1 MDSDIS
7 QLLQKAREGNETAR
21 ELLYAELHSQLREQ
35 ARGLMA
41 NEQVDHTLQ
50 ATALVNEACVK
61 LLREGVVDSSENR
74 RQLFHAAI
82 RAMRQVLVDH
92 ARARS
97 TSKRGGEF
105 TRQPLDIV
113 LTNFERNHN
122 ATFLDLELALERLE
136 RESSREHE
144 ALTLRF
150 FGGLTIAETAQL
162 MGISDSTVE
171 SDWRLAR
178 AKLIS
183 WLHDG

>member
-1 MDSDIS
+1 MEPDIS
-7 QLLQKAREGNETAR
+7 RLLQEARDGNETAR
-21 ELLYAELHSQLREQ
+21 DLLYSELHAQLRDQ
-35 ARGLMA
+35 ARGLLA

-82 RAMRQVLVDH
+82 RAMRQVLTDH

-97 TSKRGGEF
+97 TTKRGGEF
-105 TRQPLDIV
+105 TRQPLDVV
-113 LTNFERNHN
+113 LNNFERNHSV
-122 ATFLDLELALERLE
+122 TFLDLELALERLQ

-150 FGGLTIAETAQL
+150 FGGLTIAETAKL
-162 MGISDSTVE
+162 MGTSDSTVE

-178 AKLIS
+178 AKLVA
-183 WLHDG
+183 WLKDS